1 MKASVVLKCLAVI
14 GLLSAPLSVQAHW
27 GCPPPPPHH
36 WHGGGWY
43 GGYAVGAGLLGGFV
57 GSALYDA
64 FRPTRTVVQQQP
76 VVVQQQPVIVQAQPV
91 VVQQQQQ
98 PVVVQQQQPVVVQQ
112 QPLPA
117 AQPVAKQMVWVE
129 GRYISQTQA
138 DGTVVQVWN
147 PGHYEAR

>member
-1 MKASVVLKCLAVI
+1 MKTPNVLKCLAVVA
-14 GLLSAPLSVQAHW
+14 LLSAPLSVRAHW

-43 GGYAVGAGLLGGFV
+43 GGYAVGAGLLGGLV
-57 GSALYDA
+57 GAAIYDSV
-64 FRPTRTVVQQQP
+64 RPTRTVVQTQPVVVQQQP
-76 VVVQQQPVIVQAQPV
+76 VVVQAQPV
-91 VVQQQQQ
+91 VIQQPQ

-112 QPLPA
+112 QQTLPV
-117 AQPVAKQMVWVE
+117 AQPTVKQTVWVE

-147 PGHYEAR
+147 PGHYEQR